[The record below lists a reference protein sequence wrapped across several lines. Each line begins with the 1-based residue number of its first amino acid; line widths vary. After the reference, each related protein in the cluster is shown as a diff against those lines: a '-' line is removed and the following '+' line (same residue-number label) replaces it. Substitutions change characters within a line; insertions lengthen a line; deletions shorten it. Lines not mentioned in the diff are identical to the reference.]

1 MTIENLE
8 KTLQG
13 NIANGN
19 LLLKNTTIESENIQ
33 FLFKEFLS
41 DEPLNIKTIELRT
54 ETENIIVSGKTS
66 LFSIPDLE
74 VEATFYLKDQK
85 PQMTLVTLLP
95 NTWKFTQSFP
105 SLGTS
110 ILTQMGLKEEEFL
123 FDRLIFQQP
132 KLILDSVEVK
142 EPEQVSG
149 LRFEAELT
157 IDNDL
162 VSLSQFIGEIL
173 SLKVTGLI
181 VPTPKGTEIFLNA
194 PITGDISLGYLSVPS
209 LELDLVADVIDE
221 AEGGL
226 APYTSAYFA
235 LETQIKIGSPS
246 NPIELPI
253 YSTFRGSHQDL
264 TFEADPEDF
273 SLSGLSQLTG
283 LLNGTALADLLPD
296 GYGPEQG
303 LVLSR
308 LTLNVSSTEKKLESI
323 AVYVNSIQ
331 PWKITDKIAIENVS
345 VYFLVDNPTSS
356 ENRTLV
362 CDLSGELSIDN
373 LARFSVGASL
383 PRFAMHG
390 YMVQGG
396 GLSLTRL
403 INFFASDEVSVPQGF
418 PDIVFSELG
427 VTLDPKNR
435 AFSLSGSAL
444 TDWEIIPKLVKLQ
457 QVETNFEVARI
468 DGKTV
473 VSGLILGTLMIA
485 GAEVSLVAD
494 IEDQFVLRGKI
505 SKLSLS
511 AILEEFF
518 AMVELPTDLPNFEFA
533 NIEIAVTP
541 KTGEFSLTGKSSNS
555 WPIPIGVDGLEVED
569 ISFQVLRSA
578 NSTQA
583 EATTRQ
589 RSVTGFISGT
599 LEVNTARFPITYQ
612 FPGDFVLQG
621 HIPSLN
627 LSPLVQKLCGS
638 EVIRDLPIPAS
649 VLALSFSDVEVTIA
663 PQQKSFSLAAGSSL
677 GQVELI
683 VKKISDRWGFTAGF
697 MPPSSWKFSEIADE
711 LRVLDGLKFSNTAL
725 ILASSDDRN
734 FALTR
739 VQAQRSDVAIIRG
752 LNFFAG
758 MNLSGL
764 GVDALLGITSLNVYT
779 AISGKPADLVLEAS
793 IDGSFDLGK
802 GVAFGDIRF
811 RLKPAPSDFSLTLM
825 GTVTAILNNSVLRFI
840 GGMEVKPR
848 SAEFQ
853 ATMLGIWQD
862 PFDAKGVSIANVAI
876 ELGMS
881 FPPPL
886 PTVGIAGTLQIGEFQ
901 GVVAVKFDSA
911 MPSRSM
917 LAIAFNRLYF
927 LDVIGTFCGT
937 AVKQAI
943 PASLAKT
950 VLDIGFENVKI
961 YIVPQPTTIG
971 ELKFEQGTQLE
982 GTMYFWGL
990 RAYGYLKIDYLDG
1003 VEVKGDVEP
1012 INLAGIFKLT
1022 GATGKPKPSLY
1033 LKVSPKTV
1041 PNLDISGA
1049 VELLGIRSET
1059 QIRLSDSG
1067 FTFTTIG
1074 KIFDLFECTL
1084 EVRGQNLTQGG
1095 DFFIVAT
1102 MRNDLLEYLR
1112 REASNA
1118 IKAAAD
1124 EATRSLSNA
1133 QDAVA
1138 SAQRNVDKLNTDIN
1152 NMRQTIQRERDR
1164 DAQRM
1169 RDAQAAVASAQ
1180 REVDKLNTDINNMRQ
1195 TIQRERDRDS
1205 GRMRDAQGAVQR
1217 AQNDVNSLQGEIDNT
1232 KRRIEQLKQDI
1243 SNKERWFNKSKWYE
1257 KSYRWAELSA
1267 YATAKGSEIA
1277 GLYTYIGG
1285 VEASKA
1291 TANGVLEGAKQ
1302 VVRGLEKTIV
1312 NFPIDADVRI
1322 AGLFTARETANGVL
1336 EGAKQVVRGLE
1347 KTIVNFPID
1356 ADVRIA
1362 GLFTARETATA
1373 ALSVATQTLQGLK
1386 VSIGSI
1392 ADVGQFIVKYSLGGL
1407 LDVKSA
1413 RFEATLMAARGGS
1426 VSLALT
1432 LVFMQG
1438 QPQTLAL
1445 AFNFYDPLSGAKAL
1459 AKQLLSA

>member
-8 KTLQG
+8 KTLQE

-33 FLFKEFLS
+33 FLFKEFFS
-41 DEPLNIKTIELRT
+41 DEPLNIKAVELKA
-54 ETENIIVSGKTS
+54 ESENITTKGQAS
-66 LFSIPDLE
+66 LFAIPDLE
-74 VEATFYLKDQK
+74 IEIKFYLEDQK
-85 PQMTLVTLLP
+85 PQMRLIALLP

-105 SLGTS
+105 SLGIS
-110 ILTQMGLKEEEFL
+110 ILTQMGLKEEKFL
-123 FDRLIFQQP
+123 FDQLTFEQP
-132 KLILDSVEVK
+132 KLILDSVETK
-142 EPEQVSG
+142 DPEQVSG
-149 LRFEAELT
+149 IRFEAGLLV
-157 IDNDL
+157 DYDL
-162 VSLSQFIGEIL
+162 LPLNQLVNEIAP
-173 SLKVTGLI
+173 LKVTGLI
-181 VPTPKGTEIFLNA
+181 VPTPKGTEVFLNT
-194 PITGDISLGYLSVPS
+194 PIAGNINLGYLSVPS

-221 AEGGL
+221 AESGL
-226 APYTSAYFA
+226 PPYTSAYFA
-235 LETQIKIGSPS
+235 LETQIKVGSS
-246 NPIELPI
+246 DNSVDLPI

-264 TFEADPEDF
+264 TFEADLEDF
-273 SLSGLSQLTG
+273 SLTGLSQLTA

-296 GYGPEQG
+296 GYRPEQG

-362 CDLSGELSIDN
+362 CDLSGELTIDS
-373 LARFSVGASL
+373 LAKFSVGASL
-383 PRFAMHG
+383 PGFTMHG
-390 YMVQGG
+390 YLVQGG

-403 INFFASDEVSVPQGF
+403 INFFAFDEVSVPQGF

-444 TDWEIIPKLVKLQ
+444 TDWEIIPKLVKLE

-473 VSGLILGTLMIA
+473 VSGLILGTLTIA

-494 IEDQFVLRGKI
+494 IEDQFVLRGQI
-505 SKLSLS
+505 SKLNLS

-518 AMVELPTDLPNFEFA
+518 AMVELPTDLPDFEFA

-627 LSPLVQKLCGS
+627 LSPLVQRLCGS

-663 PQQKSFSLAAGSSL
+663 PQKKSFSLAAGSSL
-677 GQVELI
+677 GQTELI
-683 VKKISDRWGFTAGF
+683 VKKIDNRWGFTAGF
-697 MPPSSWKFSEIADE
+697 MPPSYWKFSEIADE

-779 AISGKPADLVLEAS
+779 AISGKPADLVIEAS

-927 LDVIGTFCGT
+927 MDVIGTFCGT

-1124 EATRSLSNA
+1124 EATRSLSDA
-1133 QDAVA
+1133 QNAVA

-1243 SNKERWFNKSKWYE
+1243 SNKERWFNQSKWYE

-1322 AGLFTARETANGVL
+1322 AGLFTARETA
-1336 EGAKQVVRGLE
+1336 
-1347 KTIVNFPID
+1347 
-1356 ADVRIA
+1356 
-1362 GLFTARETATA
+1362 TA

-1386 VSIGSI
+1386 VSIGAI

-1459 AKQLLSA
+1459 AKQLLPA

>member
-1 MTIENLE
+1 
-8 KTLQG
+8 
-13 NIANGN
+13 
-19 LLLKNTTIESENIQ
+19 
-33 FLFKEFLS
+33 
-41 DEPLNIKTIELRT
+41 
-54 ETENIIVSGKTS
+54 
-66 LFSIPDLE
+66 
-74 VEATFYLKDQK
+74 
-85 PQMTLVTLLP
+85 MTLVTLLP

-157 IDNDL
+157 IDNDFIP
-162 VSLSQFIGEIL
+162 LSQFIGEIL

-221 AEGGL
+221 AESGL
-226 APYTSAYFA
+226 PPYTSAYFA
-235 LETQIKIGSPS
+235 LETQIKVGSS
-246 NPIELPI
+246 DNSVDLPI

-264 TFEADPEDF
+264 TFEADLEDF
-273 SLSGLSQLTG
+273 SLTGLSQLTA

-296 GYGPEQG
+296 GYRPEQG

-362 CDLSGELSIDN
+362 CDLSGELTIDS
-373 LARFSVGASL
+373 LAKFSVGASL
-383 PRFAMHG
+383 PGFTMHG
-390 YMVQGG
+390 YLVQGG

-403 INFFASDEVSVPQGF
+403 INFFAFDEVSVPQGF

-444 TDWEIIPKLVKLQ
+444 TDWEIIPKLVKLE

-473 VSGLILGTLMIA
+473 VSGLILGTLTIA

-494 IEDQFVLRGKI
+494 IEDQFVLRGQI
-505 SKLSLS
+505 SKLNLS

-518 AMVELPTDLPNFEFA
+518 AMVELPTDLPDFEFA

-627 LSPLVQKLCGS
+627 LSPLVQRLCGS

-663 PQQKSFSLAAGSSL
+663 PQKKSFSLAAGSSL
-677 GQVELI
+677 GQTELI
-683 VKKISDRWGFTAGF
+683 VKKIDNRWGFTAGF
-697 MPPSSWKFSEIADE
+697 MPPSYWKFSEIADE

-779 AISGKPADLVLEAS
+779 AISGKPADLVIEAS

-927 LDVIGTFCGT
+927 MDVIGTFCGT

-1003 VEVKGDVEP
+1003 VEVKGDVVQV
-1012 INLAGIFKLT
+1012 IAGSDK
-1022 GATGKPKPSLY
+1022 GK
-1033 LKVSPKTV
+1033 V
-1041 PNLDISGA
+1041 
-1049 VELLGIRSET
+1049 
-1059 QIRLSDSG
+1059 
-1067 FTFTTIG
+1067 
-1074 KIFDLFECTL
+1074 
-1084 EVRGQNLTQGG
+1084 
-1095 DFFIVAT
+1095 
-1102 MRNDLLEYLR
+1102 
-1112 REASNA
+1112 
-1118 IKAAAD
+1118 
-1124 EATRSLSNA
+1124 
-1133 QDAVA
+1133 
-1138 SAQRNVDKLNTDIN
+1138 
-1152 NMRQTIQRERDR
+1152 
-1164 DAQRM
+1164 
-1169 RDAQAAVASAQ
+1169 
-1180 REVDKLNTDINNMRQ
+1180 
-1195 TIQRERDRDS
+1195 
-1205 GRMRDAQGAVQR
+1205 
-1217 AQNDVNSLQGEIDNT
+1217 GEILRALPQESTVVVKGVNIRT
-1232 KRRIEQLKQDI
+1232 KHTKPQHLKPI
-1243 SNKERWFNKSKWYE
+1243 S
-1257 KSYRWAELSA
+1257 
-1267 YATAKGSEIA
+1267 
-1277 GLYTYIGG
+1277 
-1285 VEASKA
+1285 
-1291 TANGVLEGAKQ
+1291 
-1302 VVRGLEKTIV
+1302 
-1312 NFPIDADVRI
+1312 
-1322 AGLFTARETANGVL
+1322 
-1336 EGAKQVVRGLE
+1336 
-1347 KTIVNFPID
+1347 
-1356 ADVRIA
+1356 
-1362 GLFTARETATA
+1362 
-1373 ALSVATQTLQGLK
+1373 
-1386 VSIGSI
+1386 
-1392 ADVGQFIVKYSLGGL
+1392 
-1407 LDVKSA
+1407 
-1413 RFEATLMAARGGS
+1413 
-1426 VSLALT
+1426 
-1432 LVFMQG
+1432 
-1438 QPQTLAL
+1438 
-1445 AFNFYDPLSGAKAL
+1445 
-1459 AKQLLSA
+1459 

>member
-8 KTLQG
+8 KTLQE

-33 FLFKEFLS
+33 FLFKEFFS
-41 DEPLNIKTIELRT
+41 DEPLNIKAVELKA
-54 ETENIIVSGKTS
+54 ESENITTKGQAS
-66 LFSIPDLE
+66 LFAIPDLE
-74 VEATFYLKDQK
+74 IEIKFYLEDQK
-85 PQMTLVTLLP
+85 PQMRLIALLP

-105 SLGTS
+105 SLGIS
-110 ILTQMGLKEEEFL
+110 ILTQMGLKEEKFL
-123 FDRLIFQQP
+123 FDQLTFEQP
-132 KLILDSVEVK
+132 KLILDSVETK
-142 EPEQVSG
+142 DPEQVSG
-149 LRFEAELT
+149 IRFEAGLLV
-157 IDNDL
+157 DYDL
-162 VSLSQFIGEIL
+162 LPLNQLVNEIAP
-173 SLKVTGLI
+173 LKVTGLI
-181 VPTPKGTEIFLNA
+181 VPTPKGTEVFLNT
-194 PITGDISLGYLSVPS
+194 PIAGNINLGYLSVPS

-221 AEGGL
+221 AEGSL
-226 APYTSAYFA
+226 SPYTSAYFA
-235 LETQIKIGSPS
+235 LETQIKVGSS
-246 NPIELPI
+246 DNSVDLPI

-264 TFEADPEDF
+264 TFEADLEDF
-273 SLSGLSQLTG
+273 SLTGLSQLTA

-296 GYGPEQG
+296 GYRPEQG

-323 AVYVNSIQ
+323 AVYVTSKQ

-418 PDIVFSELG
+418 PDIIFSELG

-505 SKLSLS
+505 SKLNLS

-518 AMVELPTDLPNFEFA
+518 AMVELPTDLPDFEFA

-627 LSPLVQKLCGS
+627 LSPLVQRLCGS

-663 PQQKSFSLAAGSSL
+663 PQKKSFSLAAGSSL
-677 GQVELI
+677 GQTELI
-683 VKKISDRWGFTAGF
+683 VKKIDNRWGFTAGF
-697 MPPSSWKFSEIADE
+697 MPPSYWKFSEIADE

-779 AISGKPADLVLEAS
+779 AISGKPADLVIEAS

-927 LDVIGTFCGT
+927 MDVIGTFCGT

-961 YIVPQPTTIG
+961 YIVPQLTTIG

-1243 SNKERWFNKSKWYE
+1243 SNKERWFNQSKWYE

-1322 AGLFTARETANGVL
+1322 AGLFTARETATG
-1336 EGAKQVVRGLE
+1336 
-1347 KTIVNFPID
+1347 
-1356 ADVRIA
+1356 
-1362 GLFTARETATA
+1362 

>member
-8 KTLQG
+8 KTLQE

-33 FLFKEFLS
+33 FLFKEFFS
-41 DEPLNIKTIELRT
+41 DEPLNIKAVELKA
-54 ETENIIVSGKTS
+54 ESENITTKGQAS
-66 LFSIPDLE
+66 LFAIPDLE
-74 VEATFYLKDQK
+74 IEIKFYLEDQK
-85 PQMTLVTLLP
+85 PQMRLIALLP

-105 SLGTS
+105 SLGIS
-110 ILTQMGLKEEEFL
+110 ILTQMGLKEEKFL
-123 FDRLIFQQP
+123 FDQLTFEQP
-132 KLILDSVEVK
+132 KLILDSVETK
-142 EPEQVSG
+142 DPEQVSG
-149 LRFEAELT
+149 IRFEAGLLV
-157 IDNDL
+157 DYDL
-162 VSLSQFIGEIL
+162 LPLNQLVNEIAP
-173 SLKVTGLI
+173 LKVTGLI
-181 VPTPKGTEIFLNA
+181 VPTPKGTEVFLNT
-194 PITGDISLGYLSVPS
+194 PIAGNINLGYLSVPS

-221 AEGGL
+221 AEGSL
-226 APYTSAYFA
+226 SPYTSAYFA
-235 LETQIKIGSPS
+235 LETQIKVGSS
-246 NPIELPI
+246 DNSVDLPI

-264 TFEADPEDF
+264 TFEADLEDF
-273 SLSGLSQLTG
+273 SLTGLSQLTA

-296 GYGPEQG
+296 GYRPEQG

-323 AVYVNSIQ
+323 AVYVTSKQ

-418 PDIVFSELG
+418 PDIIFSELG

-505 SKLSLS
+505 SKLNLS

-518 AMVELPTDLPNFEFA
+518 AMVELPTDLPDFEFA

-627 LSPLVQKLCGS
+627 LSPLVQRLCGS

-663 PQQKSFSLAAGSSL
+663 PQKKSFSLAAGSSL
-677 GQVELI
+677 GQTELI
-683 VKKISDRWGFTAGF
+683 VKKIDNRWGFTAGF
-697 MPPSSWKFSEIADE
+697 MPPSYWKFSEIADE

-779 AISGKPADLVLEAS
+779 AISGKPADLVIEAS

-927 LDVIGTFCGT
+927 MDVIGTFCGT

-961 YIVPQPTTIG
+961 YIVPQLTTIG

-1243 SNKERWFNKSKWYE
+1243 SNKERWFNQSKWYE

-1291 TANGVLEGAKQ
+1291 
-1302 VVRGLEKTIV
+1302 
-1312 NFPIDADVRI
+1312 
-1322 AGLFTARETANGVL
+1322 TANGVL